1 MYLFQI
7 KDSLNSLV
15 ILVHFLLAISG
26 LGYTQD
32 LYESIS
38 IGSPEDRL
46 GHTAVWTGN
55 EMVIWGGFGANEV
68 ALSTG
73 GRYNPST
80 NIWTSISNQQ
90 APEPRGGH
98 TAVWTGNEMIIWG
111 GFGAK

>member
-46 GHTAVWTGN
+46 GHTAVWIGN
-55 EMVIWGGFGANEV
+55 EMIIWGGFGENEV

-80 NIWTSISNQQ
+80 DIWTSISNQQ
-90 APEPRGGH
+90 APDPEGGILPF
-98 TAVWTGNEMIIWG
+98 GQEMR
-111 GFGAK
+111 